1 MLVNSGSAET
11 PEETM
16 MESTY
21 PRDER
26 RQLPPKRKPK
36 TAKNPKKLITET
48 KVVPVDCIYSATMG

>member
-1 MLVNSGSAET
+1 
-11 PEETM
+11 